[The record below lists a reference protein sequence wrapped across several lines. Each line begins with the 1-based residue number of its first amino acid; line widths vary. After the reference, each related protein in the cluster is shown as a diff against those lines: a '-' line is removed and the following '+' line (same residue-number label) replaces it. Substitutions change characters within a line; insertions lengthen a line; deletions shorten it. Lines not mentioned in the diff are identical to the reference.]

1 MVDDGTIV
9 IRANGCSR
17 CAIAVAFEQQTETFG
32 GILIRLIQDPSV
44 NAAVSRSLPAHYRP
58 GGLG

>member
-1 MVDDGTIV
+1 MVNDGTIV
-9 IRANGCSR
+9 VCANGCSW
-17 CAIAVAFEQQTETFG
+17 CAIAVAFVQQTEKFA
-32 GILIRLIQDPSV
+32 GILIRPVQDPSV

>member
-9 IRANGCSR
+9 ICANGCSWY
-17 CAIAVAFEQQTETFG
+17 AIAMAFVQQPEKFT
-32 GILIRLIQDPSV
+32 GILIRLVQDPSV